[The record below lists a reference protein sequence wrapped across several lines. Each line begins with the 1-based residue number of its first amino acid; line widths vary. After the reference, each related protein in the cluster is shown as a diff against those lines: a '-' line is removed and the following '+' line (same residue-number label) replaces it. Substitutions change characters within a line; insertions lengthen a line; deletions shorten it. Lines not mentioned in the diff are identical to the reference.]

1 MAIVL
6 DRDFQKKVNKI
17 PMKIKATES
26 TCLKQEVPEKCESY
40 SLFQI
45 LSPQHTVMF
54 CYNCFILPM
63 KNHLLSSVEL
73 YLSSLCVL
81 FGARQPGFAF

>member
-40 SLFQI
+40 SLFRYSLHNI
-45 LSPQHTVMF
+45 LSCSAIIVSYYQ
-54 CYNCFILPM
+54 
-63 KNHLLSSVEL
+63 
-73 YLSSLCVL
+73 
-81 FGARQPGFAF
+81 